1 MRRFNLYFIALIVYL
16 VAFAT
21 WWIILLNKQ
30 ITEVAELRKSD
41 LLESK
46 ACQEKESP
54 GCAKA
59 LEINADDLRREQT
72 MIATEGFVFLSLL
85 IAGLIMVRNTYVKER
100 KLNLQQKNFMLSV
113 SHELKTPL
121 AAMRLSTETLKKRK
135 LTEEQTERVLSANME
150 EIDRLTGLLDKVFV
164 TTKLD
169 QESYT
174 LDFTS
179 IDLSSLVSSLVS
191 RFQEIKQVNLSL
203 DIEKDVR
210 LVSDPQVL
218 EIVVINLLD
227 NALKYGM
234 GNDITV
240 HLSQLDNKAIIKVFD
255 QGLGIPDAEKK
266 AIFQRFYRLEDE
278 EYKGIEGTGL
288 GLFIVKELL
297 TKIDSTISIAN
308 NSPTGSVICLTVKC
322 LEESSN

>member
-21 WWIILLNKQ
+21 WWIILLNSQ

-41 LLESK
+41 LLESP
-46 ACQEKESP
+46 ACQEMEGP
-54 GCAKA
+54 ACLKA

-85 IAGLIMVRNTYVKER
+85 IAGLVMVRNTYMKER
-100 KLNLQQKNFMLSV
+100 KLNLQQKNFILSV

-121 AAMRLSTETLKKRK
+121 AAMRLSTETLKKRE
-135 LTEEQTERVLSANME
+135 LTKEQTERVLSANME

-174 LDFTS
+174 LDFAS
-179 IDLSSLVSSLVS
+179 IDLSNLISSLVF
-191 RFQEIKQVNLSL
+191 RFQEIKQVKLL
-203 DIEKDVR
+203 MDIEEDVR
-210 LVSDPQVL
+210 VVSDPQVL
-218 EIVVINLLD
+218 EIVVMNLLD
-227 NALKYGM
+227 NAVKYGM
-234 GNDITV
+234 GKDVTV
-240 HLSQLDNKAIIKVFD
+240 HLSQRDNIGILKVVD
-255 QGLGIPDAEKK
+255 QGLGIPDDEKK
-266 AIFQRFYRLEDE
+266 DVFQRFYRLEDE
-278 EYKGIEGTGL
+278 EYKGVEGTGL

-297 TKIDSTISIAN
+297 TKIGSTITIEN
-308 NSPTGSVICLTVKC
+308 NSPSGSVISVEVKC
-322 LEESSN
+322 LEERSK

>member
-41 LLESK
+41 LLEST
-46 ACQEKESP
+46 ACQENDNS
-54 GCAKA
+54 GCLKA
-59 LEINADDLRREQT
+59 LEKNANDLRREQT

-85 IAGLIMVRNTYVKER
+85 IAGLVMVRNTYMKER
-100 KLNLQQKNFMLSV
+100 KLNMQQKNFILSV
-113 SHELKTPL
+113 SHELRTPL
-121 AAMRLSTETLKKRK
+121 AAMRLSTETLKKRE
-135 LTEEQTERVLSANME
+135 LTKEQTERVLSANME

-169 QESYT
+169 QGSYT
-174 LDFTS
+174 LDFAS
-179 IDLSSLVSSLVS
+179 IDLSNLISGLTS
-191 RFQEIKQVNLSL
+191 RFQEIKQVKLL
-203 DIEKDVR
+203 TDIEEDIRVF
-210 LVSDPQVL
+210 SDSQVL
-218 EIVVINLLD
+218 EIVVMNLLD
-227 NALKYGM
+227 NAVKYGM
-234 GNDITV
+234 DKDVTV
-240 HLSQLDNKAIIKVFD
+240 HLCQQGNNGILKVID

-266 AIFQRFYRLEDE
+266 EVFQRFYRLEDE

-297 TKIDSTISIAN
+297 TKIDSTVSIAN
-308 NSPTGSVICLTVKC
+308 NSPSGSVITVKVQC
-322 LEESSN
+322 LEERSK

>member
-41 LLESK
+41 LLEST
-46 ACQEKESP
+46 ACQEKDSSD
-54 GCAKA
+54 CVAA
-59 LEINADDLRREQT
+59 LEVNANDLRREQT

-85 IAGLIMVRNTYVKER
+85 IAGLVMVRNTYMKER
-100 KLNLQQKNFMLSV
+100 KLNLQQKNFILSV

-121 AAMRLSTETLKKRK
+121 AAMRLSTETLKKRE
-135 LTEEQTERVLSANME
+135 LTKEQTERVLSANME

-179 IDLSSLVSSLVS
+179 IDLSNLISGLVS
-191 RFQEIKQVNLSL
+191 RFQEIKQVKLL
-203 DIEKDVR
+203 MDIEDDIQV
-210 LVSDPQVL
+210 VSDPQVL
-218 EIVVINLLD
+218 EIVVMNLLD
-227 NALKYGM
+227 NAVKYGM
-234 GNDITV
+234 GKDVTV
-240 HLSQLDNKAIIKVFD
+240 HLSQKGDTGLLKVVD

-266 AIFQRFYRLEDE
+266 EVFQRFYRLEDE
-278 EYKGIEGTGL
+278 EYKGVEGTGL

-297 TKIDSTISIAN
+297 TKIDSTIHIAN
-308 NSPTGSVICLTVKC
+308 NSPSGSVISVEVKC
-322 LEESSN
+322 LEERSK

>member
-30 ITEVAELRKSD
+30 IKEVAELRKSD
-41 LLESK
+41 LLEST
-46 ACQEKESP
+46 ACQEKDSSD
-54 GCAKA
+54 CVAA
-59 LEINADDLRREQT
+59 LEVNVNDLRREQT

-85 IAGLIMVRNTYVKER
+85 IAGLVMVRNTYMKER
-100 KLNLQQKNFMLSV
+100 KLNLQQKNFILSV

-121 AAMRLSTETLKKRK
+121 AAMRLSTETLKKRE
-135 LTEEQTERVLSANME
+135 LTKEQTERVLSANME

-179 IDLSSLVSSLVS
+179 IDLSNLISGLVS
-191 RFQEIKQVNLSL
+191 RFQEIKQVKLL
-203 DIEKDVR
+203 MDIEDDIRV
-210 LVSDPQVL
+210 VSDPQVL
-218 EIVVINLLD
+218 EIVVMNLLD
-227 NALKYGM
+227 NAVKYGM
-234 GNDITV
+234 GKDVTV
-240 HLSQLDNKAIIKVFD
+240 HLSQKGDKGLLKVVD

-266 AIFQRFYRLEDE
+266 EVFQRFYRLEDE
-278 EYKGIEGTGL
+278 EYKGVEGTGL

-297 TKIDSTISIAN
+297 TKIDSTIHIAN
-308 NSPTGSVICLTVKC
+308 NSPSGSVISVEVKC
-322 LEESSN
+322 LEERSK